1 MEKDV
6 DTRNL
11 EIDLDMIN
19 TDTFRSHWNALQVV
33 LHETALQ
40 KGWHNPSKTFGE
52 QIVMMHSELSEVI
65 EEYRKS
71 DGTPTRIYHSHPL
84 KIDLDGNIIGDAS
97 KPEGVP
103 IEFADLLIRVFDTA
117 EYYGIDLFDAIFTK
131 ARYNL
136 TRSQRHGDK
145 KL

>member
-1 MEKDV
+1 MEKV
-6 DTRNL
+6 LDTRNL
-11 EIDLDMIN
+11 EIDLNNLDTN
-19 TDTFRSHWNALQVV
+19 TFRSYWNALQIV
-33 LHETALQ
+33 LHETALN
-40 KGWHNPSKTFGE
+40 KGWWNPGKTFGE
-52 QIVMMHSELSEVI
+52 QVVMMHSELSEII

-84 KIDLDGNIIGDAS
+84 KLDDNNNVVSEND

-103 IEFADLLIRVFDTA
+103 IELADLLIRVFDTA
-117 EYYGIDLFDAIFTK
+117 EYYGINLLDAIFIK